1 MLFSFR
7 LAISQA
13 IAKCSLNTLSSSDI
27 FTVLVSCDMLCVDI
41 VAVVVV
47 FTSLKHTLE
56 LFTLR
61 LFYCRSLEEGL
72 N

>member
-56 LFTLR
+56 
-61 LFYCRSLEEGL
+61 
-72 N
+72 